1 MMKEI
6 GKTGL
11 EAYLIRRI
19 KEKGG
24 HRRKLKFIGV
34 NGAPDQLVKL
44 KKWRRAKLV
53 EVKKPNGGVLA
64 MRQKREHEKLR
75 KDFGFEVV
83 VVYTKEDV
91 EELLK

>member
-1 MMKEI
+1 MKEI

-11 EAYLIRRI
+11 EAYLIKRI

-24 HRRKLKFIGV
+24 FRRKLKFIGV

-53 EVKKPNGGVLA
+53 EVKKPKGGVLA
-64 MRQKREHEKLR
+64 LRQKREHEKLR
-75 KDFGFEVV
+75 KEFGFDVV

>member
-1 MMKEI
+1 MKEI

-11 EAYLIRRI
+11 EAYLIKRV

-24 HRRKLKFIGV
+24 ARRKLKFIGV

-53 EVKKPNGGVLA
+53 EVKKPKGGVLA
-64 MRQKREHEKLR
+64 LRQKREHEKLR
-75 KDFGFEVV
+75 REFGFDVV

-91 EELLK
+91 EGLLR

>member
-1 MMKEI
+1 MKEI

-11 EAYLIRRI
+11 EAYLIKRV

-24 HRRKLKFIGV
+24 ARRKLKFIGV

-53 EVKKPNGGVLA
+53 EVKKPKGGVLA
-64 MRQKREHEKLR
+64 LRQKREHEKLR
-75 KDFGFEVV
+75 REFGFDVV
-83 VVYTKEDV
+83 VVYTKEAV

>member
-1 MMKEI
+1 MKEI

-11 EAYLIRRI
+11 EAYLIKRV

-24 HRRKLKFIGV
+24 SRRKLKFIGV

-53 EVKKPNGGVLA
+53 EVKRPKGGVLA
-64 MRQKREHEKLR
+64 LRQKREHEKLM
-75 KDFGFEVV
+75 KDFGFDVF

-91 EELLK
+91 EKLLV

>member
-1 MMKEI
+1 MKET

-11 EAYLIRRI
+11 EAYLIKRV

-24 HRRKLKFIGV
+24 SRRKLKFIGV

-44 KKWRRAKLV
+44 KKWRRTKLV
-53 EVKKPNGGVLA
+53 EVKKPKGGVLA
-64 MRQKREHEKLR
+64 LRQKREHEKLR
-75 KDFGFEVV
+75 KDFGFDVV
-83 VVYTKEDV
+83 VIYTKEDV

>member
-1 MMKEI
+1 MKEI

-11 EAYLIRRI
+11 EAYLIRRV

-24 HRRKLKFIGV
+24 SRRKLKFIGV

-53 EVKKPNGGVLA
+53 EVKKPKGGVLTL
-64 MRQKREHEKLR
+64 RQKMEHEKLR
-75 KDFGFEVV
+75 QEFGFDVV

>member
-1 MMKEI
+1 MMREI

-11 EAYLIRRI
+11 EAYLIRRV

-24 HRRKLKFIGV
+24 SRRKLKFIGV

-53 EVKKPNGGVLA
+53 EVKKPKGGVLSL
-64 MRQKREHEKLR
+64 RQRREHESLVR
-75 KDFGFEVV
+75 DFRMDVI

-91 EELLK
+91 EKLLS

>member
-1 MMKEI
+1 MREI

-11 EAYLIRRI
+11 EAYLTKRI

-24 HRRKLKFIGV
+24 SRRKLNFIGV

-53 EVKKPNGGVLA
+53 EVKKPKGGVLSL
-64 MRQKREHEKLR
+64 RQKREHTILR
-75 KDFGFEVV
+75 RVFGFDVV

-91 EELLK
+91 EGLLR